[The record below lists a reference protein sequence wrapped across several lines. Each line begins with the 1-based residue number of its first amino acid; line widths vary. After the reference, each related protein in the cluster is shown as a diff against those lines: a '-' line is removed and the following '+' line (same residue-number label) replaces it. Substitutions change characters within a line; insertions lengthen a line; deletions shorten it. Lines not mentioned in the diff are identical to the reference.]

1 MFFNIVI
8 ERIFDQA
15 VILNFVLSKI
25 LSTFHP
31 KQSIGNMKH
40 DLNINCGIFDFV
52 NITIFTK
59 LNIPQ
64 LIFKSCFILPILCLG

>member
-1 MFFNIVI
+1 MQRIYLFFNIVI
-8 ERIFDQA
+8 ERIF
-15 VILNFVLSKI
+15 VMLNFVLSKI
-25 LSTFHP
+25 LYTFHP

-40 DLNINCGIFDFV
+40 NLNINCGIFDFV

-64 LIFKSCFILPILCLG
+64 LIFKS